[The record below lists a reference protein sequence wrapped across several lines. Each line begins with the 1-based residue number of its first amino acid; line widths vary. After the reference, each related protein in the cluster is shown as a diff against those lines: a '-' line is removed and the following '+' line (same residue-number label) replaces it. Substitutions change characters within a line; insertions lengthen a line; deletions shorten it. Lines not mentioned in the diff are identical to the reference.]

1 MNSILRVLF
10 IFLSIPFITNCSSHP
25 EIVPYEA
32 PSISREDNSRASAI
46 ANDSVFEDAIQ
57 SGKPFDLALD
67 QPQMA
72 ETAAPLEMP
81 VAPPP
86 PPSPQPRRAASAP
99 LTNGY
104 YVFSRDCVM
113 RTNPNAGS
121 VGAGHVVAGK
131 KLWLDVYDGQ
141 WLKAYKKSGTFYVPT
156 SCIK

>member
-1 MNSILRVLF
+1 MNHAFRTLLV
-10 IFLSIPFITNCSSHP
+10 FLTIPFITNCSSHP
-25 EIVPYEA
+25 DIVPYEA
-32 PSISREDNSRASAI
+32 PNMSREDNDRASAI

-57 SGKPFDLALD
+57 SEKPFDLALD

-72 ETAAPLEMP
+72 ETAAPLE
-81 VAPPP
+81 APISPP
-86 PPSPQPRRAASAP
+86 HHHRRAASSRF
-99 LTNGY
+99 TNGY

-121 VGAGHVVAGK
+121 VGAGQVVAGK

-156 SCIK
+156 SCVK